1 MDYEQLSKFFS
12 GELPAEEKEALLASL
27 EADEEL
33 LEEAVRLKNSWV
45 AAQLAEAQGDK
56 EIARVGWERFN
67 KSISM
72 GREARELQIRA
83 NEKANEDIS
92 ANKDN
97 RSAGRIWLPRRV
109 AVAAA
114 AAAILIV
121 VSFFTGYL
129 ANNKTSVMAYH
140 TLTVPAGQYAQLTLS
155 DGSEIWLNAC
165 SKLTYPE
172 KFTSGTREIRLEGE
186 GMFKVASD
194 KKNPFVVKTG
204 LLDVIATGTQ
214 FNISAYP
221 DDNWIS
227 TTLIEGA
234 VKLQTGY
241 ADVPSAT
248 GNVDVP
254 SATGN
259 ADVPSASNSKTV
271 PTGYTLKA
279 GQIAIYNKQE
289 RRISTKNINTDQ
301 QISWIHGEYQ
311 FEKTTLE
318 DFAKRFERYYNVVI
332 VFEDESLKQREFTGA
347 FFNSQSIE
355 TIMSVIAASTDMKY
369 RISDNIIYIK

>member
-12 GELPAEEKEALLASL
+12 GELPHEEKEALLASL

-67 KSISM
+67 KSIST
-72 GREARELQIRA
+72 GREVRELQIRA
-83 NEKANEDIS
+83 NEDIS
-92 ANKDN
+92 ASEDN
-97 RSAGRIWLPRRV
+97 RSAGRIWLPWRV

-114 AAAILIV
+114 AAVILIV

-129 ANNKTSVMAYH
+129 TNNKTSVMAYH
-140 TLTVPAGQYAQLTLS
+140 TLTVPIGQFAQLTLS

-172 KFTSGTREIRLEGE
+172 KFNSHTREIHLEGE

-221 DDNWIS
+221 DDNWILA
-227 TTLIEGA
+227 TLIEGV
-234 VKLQTGY
+234 VKLQPGYADAINNTGY
-241 ADVPSAT
+241 ADVPSAH
-248 GNVDVP
+248 DLK
-254 SATGN
+254 S
-259 ADVPSASNSKTV
+259 
-271 PTGYTLKA
+271 GYALKA
-279 GQIAIYNKQE
+279 GQIAIYDKQE
-289 RRISTKNINTDQ
+289 RSITTKNTDTEQ

-318 DFAKRFERYYNVVI
+318 DFAKRFERYYNMVI
-332 VFEDESLKQREFTGA
+332 VFEDESLKQREFTGT

-355 TIMSVIAASTDMKY
+355 TILNVIATSTDMQY